1 MFCESTEVQLLWILD
16 QWECMEG
23 EEDENTILKSLLLRI
38 CCNHC
43 MVRVASIISSDI
55 IRKNI
60 LGSGQMTK
68 LFMWDEGFEVSS

>member
-1 MFCESTEVQLLWILD
+1 
-16 QWECMEG
+16 
-23 EEDENTILKSLLLRI
+23 
-38 CCNHC
+38 